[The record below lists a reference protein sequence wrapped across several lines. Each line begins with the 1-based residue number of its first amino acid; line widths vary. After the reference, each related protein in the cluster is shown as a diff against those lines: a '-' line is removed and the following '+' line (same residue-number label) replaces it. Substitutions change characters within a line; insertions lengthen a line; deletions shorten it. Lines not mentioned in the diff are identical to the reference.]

1 VKSPVTKIMGLAAF
15 KQLLARGIELPIE
28 ECEAI
33 VEAVIEEAAGV
44 AEGVEQAM
52 ERAPA

>member
-1 VKSPVTKIMGLAAF
+1 MGLAAF

-33 VEAVIEEAAGV
+33 MQAVIEEAAGV
-44 AEGVEQAM
+44 ADGIEMAVD
-52 ERAPA
+52 RAPA